1 MGDLIRRLR
10 DRYLKHS
17 QELRDDAAD
26 RIEQL
31 QAKVEEM
38 TKPVEDAEEGEFTSC
53 AEMLDDWFGSCN
65 VQGHAEMVSVECEE
79 LTEEMRRIEKRYDQ
93 EVADLQAKVEE
104 LEAELDKM
112 WKLVDYSGLSV
123 DEAMTVLAQMKEN
136 DDG

>member
-1 MGDLIRRLR
+1 MSNLTLRLR

-26 RIEQL
+26 HI
-31 QAKVEEM
+31 
-38 TKPVEDAEEGEFTSC
+38 
-53 AEMLDDWFGSCN
+53 
-65 VQGHAEMVSVECEE
+65 
-79 LTEEMRRIEKRYDQ
+79 
-93 EVADLQAKVEE
+93 EE

-136 DDG
+136 DDGL